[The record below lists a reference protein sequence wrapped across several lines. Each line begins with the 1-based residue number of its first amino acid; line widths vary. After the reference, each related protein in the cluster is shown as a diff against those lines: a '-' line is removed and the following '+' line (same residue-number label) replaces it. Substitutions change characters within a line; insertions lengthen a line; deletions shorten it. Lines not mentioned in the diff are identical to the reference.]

1 MDSGKR
7 INGKE
12 LHLKINFKY
21 LTLFQLSPYLDT
33 GLAQASDDLLH
44 RLVQQS
50 RERSRRTGLSEGD
63 RVIVDSA
70 EGRKAP
76 EATGVPLI

>member
-1 MDSGKR
+1 MDTGKM

-21 LTLFQLSPYLDT
+21 LTLFQLSPCLDT
-33 GLAQASDDLLH
+33 GLAQASDGLCTDWCS
-44 RLVQQS
+44 S

-63 RVIVDSA
+63 RVIVDIA
-70 EGRKAP
+70 ERRKGPQA
-76 EATGVPLI
+76 ARVRLI